1 VNFDLVRQ
9 DMEIAEHLH
18 QTLGDFN
25 QRKGADR
32 FNAGIVGLYEDY
44 TDAAVCNKSLLLLPI
59 LLSNSNSRL
68 YHALRG
74 NFIMSVFF

>member
-1 VNFDLVRQ
+1 VNFDLVCQ

-44 TDAAVCNKSLLLLPI
+44 TDAAVCNKSPK
-59 LLSNSNSRL
+59 
-68 YHALRG
+68 Y
-74 NFIMSVFF
+74 